1 MGVICLRLF
10 VNEKESILN
19 PTSLNSCP
27 NKPTLKS
34 YKFYLNPDVV
44 EVVYIQSEEGH
55 VLRLEYMEYLYP
67 PPVTDFSIAS
77 KLQSI

>member
-1 MGVICLRLF
+1 MSSGLSMGVICLRLF

-55 VLRLEYMEYLYP
+55 VLRLRDIEYLYP
-67 PPVTDFSIAS
+67 PVDN
-77 KLQSI
+77 LEQL